1 MWRHAVNDLWETAGI
16 GALFI
21 LALLG
26 IGVCLSR
33 AETPATE
40 HQEHTNVPCTDAV
53 QPIMRGGVRA
63 TTITPSDN
71 GN

>member
-1 MWRHAVNDLWETAGI
+1 MWDYVVEDLWQAAGV

-26 IGVCLSR
+26 IGVCFSR
-33 AETPATE
+33 AETLAPE

-53 QPIMRGGVRA
+53 HPITNGDVPSA
-63 TTITPSDN
+63 TPTTPSDN
-71 GN
+71 N